1 MLVAI
6 VLAFGFGVIS
16 GFAILVV
23 WRSGLEALA
32 KWRAIR
38 AELLLIDNRPA
49 KMPQAALWR
58 LQR

>member
-1 MLVAI
+1 MIAAI
-6 VLAFGFGVIS
+6 AISFGFGVIA

-32 KWRAIR
+32 KARAIR

>member
-1 MLVAI
+1 MLVAV
-6 VLAFGFGVIS
+6 VLAVGFGFIA

-38 AELLLIDNRPA
+38 AELHLIDNRPA
-49 KMPQAALWR
+49 KMPQAARWR
-58 LQR
+58 LQ